1 MIQIRPILE
10 PTSAVAP
17 LIFDILCDVYVTS
30 PWTLAQIQ
38 TDLAQ
43 PHHRY
48 WLAYAGDQLVGFL
61 AVQDL
66 GQELELLNIAVKTTY
81 QGQGVASQ
89 LMRVL
94 DEFDQPIFLEVRAS
108 NQPAQ
113 ALYQKYGFEKIG
125 QRKNYYH
132 DPIEDAWVMQRK
144 GVE

>member
-17 LIFDILCDVYVTS
+17 LIFDILCDVYATS

-38 TDLAQ
+38 ADLDQ

-61 AVQDL
+61 AVQNL